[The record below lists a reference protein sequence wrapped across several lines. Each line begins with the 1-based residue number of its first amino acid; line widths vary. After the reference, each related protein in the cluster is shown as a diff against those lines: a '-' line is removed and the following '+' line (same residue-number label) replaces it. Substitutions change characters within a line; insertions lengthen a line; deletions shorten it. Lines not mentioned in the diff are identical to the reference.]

1 MSSSVLVSDCNSSSS
16 ERNRVLIFGA
26 AGAIGKK
33 LTKAL
38 TEKDGPGNHSPT
50 ICTPGCMFDSNR
62 SWLIFV
68 RDFSII

>member
-1 MSSSVLVSDCNSSSS
+1 MSSSVLVADGNNSTTS

-38 TEKDGPGNHSPT
+38 TEKYGPGEISTSVKHSN
-50 ICTPGCMFDSNR
+50 S
-62 SWLIFV
+62 
-68 RDFSII
+68 